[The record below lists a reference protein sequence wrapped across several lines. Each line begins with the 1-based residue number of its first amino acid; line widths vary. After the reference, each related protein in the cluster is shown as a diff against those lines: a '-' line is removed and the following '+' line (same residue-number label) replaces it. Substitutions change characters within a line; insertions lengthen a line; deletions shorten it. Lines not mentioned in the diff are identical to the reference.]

1 MHLRIRM
8 IKIHKITIATEYLD
22 ESTGEIFTDTREF
35 LDDSIKTSKKKSSS
49 SKSSSAKIDDSNPN
63 PTLTLEDN
71 KYILNAAAIEA
82 LGVTPG
88 ESTIDI
94 KNQKIGN
101 RKVKVIGSSET
112 FGTKAGNKLT
122 LKGTV
127 SFRGK
132 SNEELSQLGYIFTLE
147 PHPNVDGLFILKG
160 NEQDEIEEIV
170 PEEEIEVEDIE
181 LEDALEI
188 TEDDFNFT
196 F

>member
-1 MHLRIRM
+1 M
-8 IKIHKITIATEYLD
+8 IKVHKITIVTEYLN
-22 ESTGEIFTDTREF
+22 EETGEIIVDTRE
-35 LDDSIKTSKKKSSS
+35 LKDDTVKGKKASTKKAASSS
-49 SKSSSAKIDDSNPN
+49 KIDDSDPN
-63 PTLTLEDN
+63 PKLTLEEN

-94 KNQKIGN
+94 KNQKIGTK
-101 RKVKVIGSSET
+101 KVKVIGSSET

-132 SNEELSQLGYIFTLE
+132 SNEELSKFGDTFTFE
-147 PHPNVDGLFILKG
+147 PHPNVVGLFILKG
-160 NEQDEIEEIV
+160 NEEEDVDVIV
-170 PEEEIEVEDIE
+170 PEKEDDIE
-181 LEDALEI
+181 DPDFEDSLEI
-188 TEDDFNFT
+188 GDNDFDFE

>member
-1 MHLRIRM
+1 M
-8 IKIHKITIATEYLD
+8 IKVHKITVTTEYVD
-22 ESTGEIFTDTREF
+22 EATGELFTDTREL
-35 LDDSIKTSKKKSSS
+35 LDDSVKTTKKKTSSS
-49 SKSSSAKIDDSNPN
+49 SKSSAKIDDSNPN
-63 PTLTLEDN
+63 PTLILEEN

-101 RKVKVIGSSET
+101 KKVKVIGSSDT

-132 SNEELSQLGYIFTLE
+132 SNQELSEYGDIFQLE
-147 PHPNVDGLFILKG
+147 PHPNVSGLFILKG
-160 NEQDEIEEIV
+160 NDQEDVEEIV
-170 PEEEIEVEDIE
+170 PEVEDEVEDIE
-181 LEDALEI
+181 IEDALEI
-188 TEDDFNFT
+188 SEDDFDFT

>member
-1 MHLRIRM
+1 MV
-8 IKIHKITIATEYLD
+8 KVHKITVSTEYVD
-22 ESTGEIFTDTREF
+22 TETGELFTDVREF
-35 LDDSIKTSKKKSSS
+35 LDDSIVIPKKKSSS
-49 SKSSSAKIDDSNPN
+49 SKSSSAKIDNSNPT

-71 KYILNAAAIEA
+71 KYSLNAAAIEA
-82 LGVTPG
+82 LGAEPG

-101 RKVKVIGSSET
+101 KKVKVIGTSDT

-132 SNEELSQLGYIFTLE
+132 ANTELSQFGSTFTLE
-147 PHPNVDGLFILKG
+147 PHPNVTGLFILKG
-160 NEQDEIEEIV
+160 DEEEEQDDVMV
-170 PEEEIEVEDIE
+170 PEAEEVEE
-181 LEDALEI
+181 ALEI
-188 TEDDFNFT
+188 NEDDFDFS

>member
-1 MHLRIRM
+1 M
-8 IKIHKITIATEYLD
+8 IKVHKVTITTEYLD
-22 ESTGEIFTDTREF
+22 ESTGELFTDTREY
-35 LDDSIKTSKKKSSS
+35 LDDSIKTTKKKSSS
-49 SKSSSAKIDDSNPN
+49 KSSAKIDDSNPN

-94 KNQKIGN
+94 KNQKIGTK
-101 RKVKVIGSSET
+101 KVKVIGSSDT

-132 SNEELSQLGYIFTLE
+132 SNEELSELGNIFELE
-147 PHPNVDGLFILKG
+147 PHPNVVGLFILKG
-160 NEQDEIEEIV
+160 NNQSDEEEIV
-170 PEEEIEVEDIE
+170 PEDEETIEDAEIEDAIE
-181 LEDALEI
+181 I
-188 TEDDFNFT
+188 SEDDFDFT

>member
-1 MHLRIRM
+1 M
-8 IKIHKITIATEYLD
+8 IKVHKVTVTTEYLD
-22 ESTGEIFTDTREF
+22 ESTGELFTDTREF
-35 LDDSIKTSKKKSSS
+35 LDDSIKATKKKSSS
-49 SKSSSAKIDDSNPN
+49 SKSSSAKIDDSNPD
-63 PTLTLEDN
+63 PILTLEDN

-94 KNQKIGN
+94 KNQKIGTK
-101 RKVKVIGSSET
+101 KVKVIGSSDT

-132 SNEELSQLGYIFTLE
+132 SNEELSQFGSVFKLE
-147 PHPNVDGLFILKG
+147 PHPNVVGLFILKG
-160 NEQDEIEEIV
+160 DNQDEEEEIV
-170 PEEEIEVEDIE
+170 PEEETNIEDIE
-181 LEDALEI
+181 IEDAIEI
-188 TEDDFNFT
+188 SEDDFDFT

>member
-1 MHLRIRM
+1 M
-8 IKIHKITIATEYLD
+8 IKVRKVTITTEYLD
-22 ESTGEIFTDTREF
+22 ESTGELFTDTREY
-35 LDDSIKTSKKKSSS
+35 LDDSIKTTKKKSST
-49 SKSSSAKIDDSNPN
+49 SKSSSAKIDDSNPD
-63 PTLTLEDN
+63 PILTLEDN

-94 KNQKIGN
+94 KNQKIGTK
-101 RKVKVIGSSET
+101 KVKVIGSSET

-132 SNEELSQLGYIFTLE
+132 SNEELSEFGNIFKLE
-147 PHPNVDGLFILKG
+147 PHPNVIGLFILKG
-160 NEQDEIEEIV
+160 NNQSDDEEEVV
-170 PEEEIEVEDIE
+170 PEEEDIIEDSEI
-181 LEDALEI
+181 EDALEI
-188 TEDDFNFT
+188 SEDDFDFT

>member
-1 MHLRIRM
+1 M
-8 IKIHKITIATEYLD
+8 IKVHKVTITTEYLD
-22 ESTGEIFTDTREF
+22 ESTGELFTDTREY
-35 LDDSIKTSKKKSSS
+35 LDDSIKTTKKKSSS
-49 SKSSSAKIDDSNPN
+49 SKSSAKIDDSNPN

-94 KNQKIGN
+94 KNQKIGTK
-101 RKVKVIGSSET
+101 KVKVIGSSDT

-132 SNEELSQLGYIFTLE
+132 SNEELSELGNIFELD
-147 PHPNVDGLFILKG
+147 PHPNVVGLFILKG
-160 NEQDEIEEIV
+160 NNQSDEEEIV
-170 PEEEIEVEDIE
+170 PEDEEII
-181 LEDALEI
+181 EDAEI
-188 TEDDFNFT
+188 EDAIEISEDDFDFT

>member
-1 MHLRIRM
+1 M
-8 IKIHKITIATEYLD
+8 IKIRKITIVTEYLD
-22 ESTGEIFTDTREF
+22 ESTGELITDTREY
-35 LDDSIKTSKKKSSS
+35 LDDSIKASKKKSSS
-49 SKSSSAKIDDSNPN
+49 NKSASKIDDSDPN
-63 PTLTLEDN
+63 PKLTLEEN

-94 KNQKIGN
+94 KNQKIGTK
-101 RKVKVIGSSET
+101 KVKVIGSSET

-132 SNEELSQLGYIFTLE
+132 SNEELSKFGDIFTFE
-147 PHPNVDGLFILKG
+147 PHPNVVGLFILKG
-160 NEQDEIEEIV
+160 NEEEDIDVIV
-170 PEEEIEVEDIE
+170 PEKEDDIE
-181 LEDALEI
+181 DPDFEDSLEI
-188 TEDDFNFT
+188 GDNDFDFE